1 MHSKMHSKYYSWIN
15 FGVCYCLKYSA
26 DNISR
31 ICLELEEIPS
41 IKLTSLTSWYRS
53 ISNQRVNH
61 QIFRIVGP
69 CGSCED
75 VIFLPCPS
83 QSSLFFQKEDCR
95 YFYESRQKKKLWGKG
110 WYFAM
115 SAAVS
120 ANVISSKYGA
130 RNGIRFKE
138 QLSEKKLARA
148 FPLNYIMC
156 RLVIHKQCEI
166 YLNW

>member
-75 VIFLPCPS
+75 VIFLQCPS

-95 YFYESRQKKKLWGKG
+95 YFYESRQKKSSGAKDGISRWAPQFLL
-110 WYFAM
+110 M
-115 SAAVS
+115 S
-120 ANVISSKYGA
+120 
-130 RNGIRFKE
+130 
-138 QLSEKKLARA
+138 
-148 FPLNYIMC
+148 FPLNMGREMVSDLKSSWAKRNLQEPFHSIILYAGWLDTNNVKYI
-156 RLVIHKQCEI
+156 
-166 YLNW
+166 